1 MRSLG
6 ACANENGAIIATNM
20 IVLMTTAKDLISLS
34 LAAPSQPID
43 FRGEFFDAV
52 LLDRQRLDDLLFAR
66 RDPGFIAADSLR
78 QENHRLI
85 AELERLLHDGRVN
98 RSLFDAG
105 QGLVFFIEGDDL
117 HFADFAGLSDRAQY
131 GGTVIRPEA
140 DHPGDVRIIDQ
151 RGGDIIFGAHAVGVV
166 GADVNDIDVR
176 ALERFLQSAET
187 LLSVLGVEHSD
198 EDHDLAPLRQ
208 RLFDQLARLDTR
220 GFVISAY
227 IAGAIAI
234 RRVAVLSDD
243 HRLIGRAVDQLY
255 LVLGVDGTDSYPV
268 DAFRQQVVNHTL
280 LPGGG
285 AVVIDPELDLDVGQ
299 FRLSLLGTFARD
311 RPEIRGVVGDEREPR
326 LFGPA
331 RPVARSVRQNHQ

>member
-1 MRSLG
+1 MCPNL
-6 ACANENGAIIATNM
+6 ACF
-20 IVLMTTAKDLISLS
+20 D
-34 LAAPSQPID
+34 LAAPSQPIN

-52 LLDRQRLDDLLFAR
+52 LLDRQRLDDLLFVR
-66 RDPGFIAADSLR
+66 RDPRFIAPDGLR

-85 AELERLLHDGRVN
+85 AELERLLHDGRVD
-98 RSLFDAG
+98 RALFDSG
-105 QGLVFFIEGDDL
+105 QGLVFFVEGDDL

-198 EDHDLAPLRQ
+198 EDHDLASLRQ
-208 RLFDQLARLDTR
+208 RLFDQLARLDSR
-220 GFVISAY
+220 GFVISAD

-243 HRLIGRAVDQLY
+243 DRLAGRAVDQLH
-255 LVLGVDGTDSYPV
+255 LIFGINRADGYSAN
-268 DAFRQQVVNHTL
+268 AFRQQIVNHAL

-299 FRLSLLGTFARD
+299 FRLSLLGAFARD

-331 RPVARSVRQNHQ
+331 RPVARSVCQNQQ